1 MFRHEWN
8 KVATL
13 NRLKPT
19 KSTFILYE
27 QRIKLQEKLTSI
39 IYFSKQHH
47 NLNVGLNFCI
57 FVLWLYFLI
66 TEACL
71 GGYWTDYNFQRDF
84 RCRCH
89 CCIFSTNLMAQRLNQ
104 PSSQVKYCNTEANQ
118 FNDLAFQITYVE
130 FNICTEFR
138 FCSTTNY

>member
-39 IYFSKQHH
+39 IYFSK
-47 NLNVGLNFCI
+47 
-57 FVLWLYFLI
+57 
-66 TEACL
+66 
-71 GGYWTDYNFQRDF
+71 
-84 RCRCH
+84 
-89 CCIFSTNLMAQRLNQ
+89 
-104 PSSQVKYCNTEANQ
+104 
-118 FNDLAFQITYVE
+118 
-130 FNICTEFR
+130 
-138 FCSTTNY
+138 